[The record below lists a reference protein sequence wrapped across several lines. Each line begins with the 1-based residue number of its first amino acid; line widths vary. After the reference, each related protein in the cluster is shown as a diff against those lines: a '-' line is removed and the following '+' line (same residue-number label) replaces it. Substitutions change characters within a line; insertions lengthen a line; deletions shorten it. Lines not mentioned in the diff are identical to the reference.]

1 MPQKW
6 LRSNVCTWR
15 DEMPKMTY
23 EGWTRLFLLHLFN
36 ISVTF
41 YSIFN
46 PCPLPAI
53 ISPIFALELE
63 VAPFLF
69 FFLPCSS
76 VYNRLPSSFLL
87 FFHPLYFCSFKFAA
101 VLQRLTCS
109 WHARTHNVCMFTCIY
124 MHSTRRDAA
133 SCSVSRAVLHHEE
146 KEGGSQVN
154 GGENRKKKSWMTE

>member
-6 LRSNVCTWR
+6 LRSNVCSWR

-69 FFLPCSS
+69 FVIPCSS

-87 FFHPLYFCSFKFAA
+87 FFTLFISAPLNLRLSCSA
-101 VLQRLTCS
+101 S
-109 WHARTHNVCMFTCIY
+109 HAPDMLPHTMCVCLHAFTCTA
-124 MHSTRRDAA
+124 HTETLQAA
-133 SCSVSRAVLHHEE
+133 QSAEPRCIM
-146 KEGGSQVN
+146 K
-154 GGENRKKKSWMTE
+154 RKREAAK